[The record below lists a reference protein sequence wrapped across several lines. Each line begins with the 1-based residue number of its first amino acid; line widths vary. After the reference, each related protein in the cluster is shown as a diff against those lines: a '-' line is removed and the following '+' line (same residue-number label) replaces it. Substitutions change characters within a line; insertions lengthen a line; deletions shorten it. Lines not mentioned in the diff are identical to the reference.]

1 MHERNS
7 LCTIRAAAFRPVFT
21 RNFRSILPRQP
32 IHTKQIWGVGRRRAL
47 GALAPSVPLEQTRT
61 LALHPLV
68 FLQAP
73 RTTGYR
79 HRCLVFRGG
88 RGGGWG
94 GVRVNVFLLICS
106 NHFRILNHLTADI
119 PIASMAVRRPCVQE
133 RSTSQIVQPSLLH
146 TSVHPIGL
154 YN

>member
-79 HRCLVFRGG
+79 HRCLLFWGC
-88 RGGGWG
+88 GGG
-94 GVRVNVFLLICS
+94 GVLVSVLLLICGT
-106 NHFRILNHLTADI
+106 HFRILNHLTADV
-119 PIASMAVRRPCVQE
+119 PIASMAFRRPWVQE
-133 RSTSQIVQPSLLH
+133 RSTVQVVHPPRLH
-146 TSVHPIGL
+146 TSVHTIGL